1 MFQEEKKIINGTII
15 FIPENSFKQDEFIGL
30 WRKAQEKAIN
40 MLRYDFDIIKN
51 VDEEVDKLTIQ
62 YYLEMKGRKNV
73 CK

>member
-1 MFQEEKKIINGTII
+1 MFQEEKNIVNGRNI
-15 FIPENSFKQDEFIGL
+15 FIPKNSFKQDEFIGL

-40 MLRYDFDIIKN
+40 MLRYDFDFIKN
-51 VDEEVDKLTIQ
+51 VDEEVDRLTIQ

>member
-1 MFQEEKKIINGTII
+1 MFQEEKNIVNGRNI
-15 FIPENSFKQDEFIGL
+15 FIPKNSFKQDEFIGL

-40 MLRYDFDIIKN
+40 ILRYDFDIIKN
-51 VDEEVDKLTIQ
+51 VDEEVDKLTVQ